1 VLDVAIVG
9 AGPAGL
15 HAAARCADAGLSV
28 LVLEEHPAV
37 GSPVHCTGIVS
48 VELTEFVKI
57 PDSLILARLT
67 RARLSSPGR
76 ACCEFFWAAGG
87 SEEILAIDRGE
98 FDQHLAGKAA
108 ASGARLETGA
118 PVDGVAVDP
127 EGVALSVRGR
137 VIRARAGILACGVSY
152 RLQRLL
158 GLGLPASLVHT
169 AQVEVEAEPSAT
181 VELHVGRKI
190 ARDGFLWVVPVIR
203 GGRHALK
210 IGAMG
215 RGDVG
220 GHLQHFLARPDVRG
234 RFAAAPARPV
244 RRLLPLSPIAKTYAD
259 RLLVIGD
266 AGGFTKPTTGGG
278 IFFSLLTASLAA
290 DTLVEAFAAGRLDE
304 AFLGRY
310 ERRWQERLGQ
320 ELRVASWLRQVLV
333 KCTDAELD
341 TLVHALA
348 ADDVQE
354 VIRVSARF
362 NWHRDVILALVR
374 QPGIASLLFRSLFR

>member
-1 VLDVAIVG
+1 V
-9 AGPAGL
+9 
-15 HAAARCADAGLSV
+15 
-28 LVLEEHPAV
+28 
-37 GSPVHCTGIVS
+37 T
-48 VELTEFVKI
+48 
-57 PDSLILARLT
+57 
-67 RARLSSPGR
+67 
-76 ACCEFFWAAGG
+76 
-87 SEEILAIDRGE
+87 
-98 FDQHLAGKAA
+98 
-108 ASGARLETGA
+108 
-118 PVDGVAVDP
+118 
-127 EGVALSVRGR
+127 
-137 VIRARAGILACGVSY
+137 
-152 RLQRLL
+152 
-158 GLGLPASLVHT
+158 
-169 AQVEVEAEPSAT
+169 
-181 VELHVGRKI
+181 
-190 ARDGFLWVVPVIR
+190 R

-220 GHLQHFLARPDVRG
+220 GHLQHFLARPDVRS

-244 RRLLPLSPIAKTYAD
+244 RRLLPLSPLAKTYAD

-333 KCTDAELD
+333 RCTDAELD
-341 TLVHALA
+341 TLVRALA